1 MPFVGD
7 DKDQYLSC
15 NNVDEG
21 SCHQGRWKSINNN
34 PSTWG
39 HPEDQI
45 SFDKRKR
52 KRERKNISL
61 CFSVISINAF
71 PSIIDVVSLFLSL
84 SLERDRKSET
94 SPTRSTWALHTVW
107 PDWDIFEAPG
117 TISILTKV
125 AKYFTLWAI
134 FWESYPFKWNTP
146 WLLIELMLGK
156 IGYFYSNI
164 WAHCLHTF
172 LRLDLLLEI
181 KRRAQKGQSLNV
193 CHCVT
198 FSQPRPKVL
207 ARELF
212 RKRRCTTISAHWSW
226 GKIFFNMSV
235 VVVKWSACFPTIRVR
250 IPLKSAIFL

>member
-1 MPFVGD
+1 MAQKVLIGKYNRRLLSLLLFSHFDCQLDGLIDNRLLMPFVGD

-84 SLERDRKSET
+84 SREIERVR
-94 SPTRSTWALHTVW
+94 H
-107 PDWDIFEAPG
+107 
-117 TISILTKV
+117 
-125 AKYFTLWAI
+125 
-134 FWESYPFKWNTP
+134 
-146 WLLIELMLGK
+146 LLP
-156 IGYFYSNI
+156 
-164 WAHCLHTF
+164 
-172 LRLDLLLEI
+172 DLL
-181 KRRAQKGQSLNV
+181 
-193 CHCVT
+193 
-198 FSQPRPKVL
+198 
-207 ARELF
+207 ELYIQ
-212 RKRRCTTISAHWSW
+212 CDQI
-226 GKIFFNMSV
+226 G
-235 VVVKWSACFPTIRVR
+235 
-250 IPLKSAIFL
+250 IFLKLLEQ